1 MILRPAFTLGG
12 TGGGFADN
20 PEEMKER
27 YADAPVTR
35 AQLAALFCRFAGA
48 GGADPSSLD
57 PFPDRAAVPGWAE
70 APLAWAV
77 EQELIKGTR
86 VDGRLYLQP
95 TGQATRAQFVT
106 IMQRYLSTAT
116 KEETQ

>member
-1 MILRPAFTLGG
+1 MERRILGDAEGKPQQGRGVLVG
-12 TGGGFADN
+12 TEGGG
-20 PEEMKER
+20 
-27 YADAPVTR
+27 
-35 AQLAALFCRFAGA
+35 AAAEQPAGA
-48 GGADPSSLD
+48 GGAGPSSLD